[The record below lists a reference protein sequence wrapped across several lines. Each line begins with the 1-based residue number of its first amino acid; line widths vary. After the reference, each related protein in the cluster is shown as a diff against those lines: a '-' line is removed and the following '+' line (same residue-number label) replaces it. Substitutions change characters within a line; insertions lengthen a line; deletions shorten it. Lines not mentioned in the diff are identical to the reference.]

1 MASLSQQPPLALTE
15 ALERLVKWLPQ
26 RALDLA
32 KASGQEDAFQ
42 AALDKLPLTERNL
55 QQVVSRSDLN
65 LEQRDWAEAALVK
78 RNFLK
83 TALLE
88 IR

>member
-1 MASLSQQPPLALTE
+1 MASLSHEHPIALTE
-15 ALERLVKWLPQ
+15 ALERLVEWVPQ

-32 KASGQEDAFQ
+32 SVSGQEGAFQ
-42 AALDKLPLTERNL
+42 AVLEKLPLTERNL
-55 QQVVSRSDLN
+55 QQVISRSDLN
-65 LEQRDWAEAALVK
+65 PEQRQWAEMALAK

-83 TALLE
+83 TALLT